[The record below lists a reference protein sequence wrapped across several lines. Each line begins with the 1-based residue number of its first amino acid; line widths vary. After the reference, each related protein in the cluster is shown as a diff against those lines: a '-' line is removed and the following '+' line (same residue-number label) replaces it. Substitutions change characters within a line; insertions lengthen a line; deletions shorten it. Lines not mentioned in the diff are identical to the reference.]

1 MPLNFK
7 GKQVKKLKTL
17 KEFECKWA
25 TPAIEIVPD
34 QNQVVFAGDT
44 ITLKC
49 RAPSITNDRFA
60 RLNWLWNSNITADV
74 LDVDL
79 HDNPLSSFSDVKIEN
94 RYLDD
99 SGIVAR

>member
-1 MPLNFK
+1 M
-7 GKQVKKLKTL
+7 VKKLRVL
-17 KEFECKWA
+17 KEFECKWS
-25 TPAIEIVPD
+25 TPAIELVPD

-60 RLNWLWNSNITADV
+60 SLNWLWNSNITTDI
-74 LDVDL
+74 LDL
-79 HDNPLSSFSDVKIEN
+79 GLYNKPQNNLTDVKIEN
-94 RYLDD
+94 KYLDD